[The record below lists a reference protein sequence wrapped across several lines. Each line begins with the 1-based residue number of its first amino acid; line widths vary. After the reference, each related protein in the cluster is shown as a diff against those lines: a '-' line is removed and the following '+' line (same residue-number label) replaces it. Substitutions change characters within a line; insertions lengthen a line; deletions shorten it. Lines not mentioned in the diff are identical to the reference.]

1 MGLKP
6 AASERW
12 DVSPLADP
20 DLETA
25 VATVTEG
32 LGSGALL
39 TVTGRCVVS
48 FTRSGG
54 GVADGELG
62 PGDRTAVC
70 KPDGTTLVHGPTGY
84 RPAAW
89 RPAGADVSAT
99 LAGVDE
105 DGDPALVLTATD
117 DDGHL
122 EARFTAVG
130 AVTAR
135 PVERRGTRSVSGTET
150 DLRERVLAEPA
161 LVEAG
166 FTPLATERTT
176 PAGPV
181 DIYGEDRDGVPV
193 AVELKTGRAGP
204 DAVAQ
209 LARYVDALT
218 DTGPADRR
226 VRGILVA
233 AGVTPRARRLL
244 AERGLTHSTV
254 HPTSGAEDGPRP

>member
-1 MGLKP
+1 M
-6 AASERW
+6 ST
-12 DVSPLADP
+12 LADP
-20 DLETA
+20 DLATA
-25 VATVTEG
+25 VTTVAEALAT
-32 LGSGALL
+32 GALL

-89 RPAGADVSAT
+89 RPAGADVAVT
-99 LAGVDE
+99 LADA
-105 DGDPALVLTATD
+105 DGDGDAEPALVLTATD
-117 DDGHL
+117 GDGHL
-122 EARFTAVG
+122 EARFSTVG

-135 PVERRGTRSVSGTET
+135 PVERRGTRSVSGTEA

-161 LVEAG
+161 LVESG

-181 DIYGEDRDGVPV
+181 DIYGEDREGVPV

-209 LARYVDALT
+209 LARYVDALS
-218 DTGPADRR
+218 DAGPADRR

-244 AERGLTHSTV
+244 AERGLTHTTV
-254 HPTSGAEDGPRP
+254 HPTGETEAETDPRS